1 MFSFDAIVIPL
12 VLLIVINAIGLF
24 AYVMWSR
31 VKVRR
36 EQRNVANVALA
47 IIDYFKRSGVN
58 VACSCVRMPGKASYT
73 AFVESEPM
81 KRFRLSHIIEMTLC
95 EHVRK
100 TCGLEL
106 GKVYW
111 RFPIKEAK
119 EVKEA
124 AAAVQASAAINE
136 EVGVGQEGLGH
147 EKSDEYIH
155 EGLEHYKYIPKVEAT
170 ESSWE
175 HFEQVSG
182 NTDGGGQPIPP
193 SHAENEGQSR

>member
-1 MFSFDAIVIPL
+1 MPSTFDAIVLPLL
-12 VLLIVINAIGLF
+12 VLIAANLLGILI
-24 AYVMWSR
+24 YVAVKR
-31 VKVRR
+31 VQARR
-36 EQRNVANVALA
+36 EQRNIANVALA

-58 VACSCVRMPGKASYT
+58 VACSCTKLPGKTTYT

-100 TCGLEL
+100 ACGLEL

-119 EVKEA
+119 QVKEA
-124 AAAVQASAAINE
+124 AERGTAAPEAKKESPREGGLPDKPPEHSA
-136 EVGVGQEGLGH
+136 
-147 EKSDEYIH
+147 DEYIN
-155 EGLEHYKYIPKVEAT
+155 EGLEHYKYIPKVEA
-170 ESSWE
+170 EELSWE

-182 NTDGGGQPIPP
+182 NTDGGGPD
-193 SHAENEGQSR
+193 SAR